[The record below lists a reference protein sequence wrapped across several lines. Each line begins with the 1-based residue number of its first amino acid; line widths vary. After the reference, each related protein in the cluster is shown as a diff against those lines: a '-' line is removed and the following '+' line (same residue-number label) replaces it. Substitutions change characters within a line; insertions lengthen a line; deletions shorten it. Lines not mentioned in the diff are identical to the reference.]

1 MSTTCMEMRPLA
13 FELSM
18 ICCVSGAVELQ
29 KELALTT
36 NLELPSTLVFDY
48 PTIAEM
54 NTFILASMPAEE
66 AKSPSVL
73 MPLEAAVTPKIATAQ
88 SALIL
93 MDNAGR
99 KQIVENQVPS

>member
-1 MSTTCMEMRPLA
+1 
-13 FELSM
+13 M
-18 ICCVSGAVELQ
+18 ICCIAGAVELQ
-29 KELALTT
+29 KELTLTT
-36 NLELPSTLVFDY
+36 KLELPSTFVFDY

-54 NTFILASMPAEE
+54 TTFILASMPAKE
-66 AKSPSVL
+66 AKASSGL

-93 MDNAGR
+93 MDDAGR